1 MTILAGKLID
11 VTGKV
16 FAEPDAFL
24 VISSTITRPGR
35 EVGSVVLRE
44 LHRISLSGTSGAFTT
59 PDLEPGPIR
68 VKLEGGTI
76 YGEHWDVVIP
86 DSDTVQLVDLIG
98 QQVDWAPEVVG
109 RAEQAARQAEKH
121 LKDIRDVAVPV
132 KDAADKAQNLV
143 AQALSAGAAMV
154 RVEVHENADR
164 AVAAQKA
171 AEAAKEEAISAKDLT
186 EFLQQAAND
195 AKTKAESSAQ
205 TAETAASEAN
215 DAQQA
220 AEALSLQA
228 EAHAVTAANKSSEA
242 NEHAVK
248 AGAAKDAAARSATE
262 ANGFASAADGSAV
275 RAETA
280 ARQAETV
287 VGGDYAASN
296 HVHTLADITD
306 AATLATKAEL
316 QTAVS
321 QRELLK
327 KLDGKFP
334 LLENGSITVS
344 RVIEKATSRPLP
356 TETAMRA
363 ADTETLTAA
372 KAYADERLPAYRSVT
387 VSNMAATRYGK
398 VVTLRFENAGVSAR
412 FQLPSSDFYPSR
424 TTTLVAG
431 SININAVLVTISTSG
446 SVTFSGD
453 GYGTFSGGCTYVI

>member
-1 MTILAGKLID
+1 MTVLAGKLID

-44 LHRISLSGTSGAFTT
+44 LHRISLSGTNGAFTT

-98 QQVDWAPEVVG
+98 QHVDWAPEVVG

-132 KDAADKAQNLV
+132 KEAADKAQNLV
-143 AQALSAGAAMV
+143 AQALSDGAAMV

-164 AVAAQKA
+164 AMAAQKA

-186 EFLQQAAND
+186 ESLQQAATV

-220 AEALSLQA
+220 AEASSLQA

-262 ANGFASAADGSAV
+262 ASGFASAADGSAV

-287 VGGDYAASN
+287 VGGDYAASS

-344 RVIEKATSRPLP
+344 RVIEKATSRPFP

-372 KAYADERLPAYRSVT
+372 KAYADTRTPSTRSQ
-387 VSNMAATRYGK
+387 SSGGMSASRYGN
-398 VVTLRFENAGVSAR
+398 VVTLRFDNTNVNDR
-412 FQLPSSDFYPSR
+412 FQLSGSDFYPSR
-424 TTTLVAG
+424 TTTLVVG
-431 SININAVLVTISTSG
+431 YSNINAIMATINTNG
-446 SVTFSGD
+446 SVTLSG
-453 GYGTFSGGCTYVI
+453 GSYGSFTGGCTYVI